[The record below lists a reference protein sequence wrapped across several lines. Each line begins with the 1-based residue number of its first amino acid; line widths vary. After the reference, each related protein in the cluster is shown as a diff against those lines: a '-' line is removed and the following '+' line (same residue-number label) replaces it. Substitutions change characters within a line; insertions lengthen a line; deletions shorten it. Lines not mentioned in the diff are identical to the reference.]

1 MPILL
6 NVLNPDAGAARPSDS
21 VQQTIDAYR
30 AGEQAFIGISNP
42 TDTDLAWLNDTFGL
56 HRLAVEHCEFGH
68 QRAKMEKYGDIYF
81 MVLKPTVYVDELEE
95 IRFGVARVFV
105 GPRFVIW
112 LNKDSLRSEVHSQE
126 VMEAAFARLEDEP
139 TPMKFLHQ
147 LMDGLVDGY
156 IPVVEGLE
164 NDGDKIEDSL
174 FGDNY
179 EASEISQRIY
189 GLLNEVSDFKRA
201 VKPVAQMLE
210 LIMGRL
216 RTQANAGAERQQEE
230 TLELLR
236 HYRDVHDHAVHV
248 SERVDDL
255 FTSLENALQV
265 NATIVAERQNDDM
278 KKISAWATIFV
289 APTIV
294 GSIYGMNFDDMPELH
309 WTFGYPFALGLMVAM
324 SIGLWFTFKKKGWL

>member
-1 MPILL
+1 MPLLL
-6 NVLNPDAGAARPSDS
+6 NVLNPEAGAAYSSGS
-21 VQQTIDAYR
+21 VQRTIEAYR
-30 AGEQAFIGISNP
+30 AGEQAFIGISDP
-42 TDTDLAWLNDTFGL
+42 TDADLTWLTDTFDL
-56 HRLAVEHCEFGH
+56 HHLAVEDSEFGH
-68 QRAKMEKYGDIYF
+68 QRAKIEKYGDTYF
-81 MVLKPTVYVDELEE
+81 LVLKPTVYVDEIEE
-95 IRFGVARVFV
+95 IRFGEAHVFV
-105 GPRFVIW
+105 GPRFAVW
-112 LNKDSLRSEVHSQE
+112 LIKDSLRSEVHSQQ

-164 NDGDKIEDSL
+164 NDGDEIEDSL
-174 FGDNY
+174 FEENH

-210 LIMGRL
+210 LIMDRL
-216 RTQANAGAERQQEE
+216 RMQTNVGTERQQEE
-230 TLELLR
+230 TVELLR

-255 FTSLENALQV
+255 RTSLENALQV

-278 KKISAWATIFV
+278 KKISAWAAIFV
-289 APTIV
+289 APTII

-309 WTFGYPFALGLMVAM
+309 WAFGYPFALGLMVAV
-324 SIGLWFTFKKKGWL
+324 SLGLWFTFKKKDWL